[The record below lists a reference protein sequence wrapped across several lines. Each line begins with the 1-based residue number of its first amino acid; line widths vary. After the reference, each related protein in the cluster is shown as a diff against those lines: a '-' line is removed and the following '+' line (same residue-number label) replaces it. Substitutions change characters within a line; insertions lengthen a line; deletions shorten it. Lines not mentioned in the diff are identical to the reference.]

1 MPELLRVKKDKDMAL
16 AIHQNIVKDRK
27 KMENLV
33 KNSECENMT
42 HMREYC
48 FDKIKHQELIFKQT
62 TDA

>member
-1 MPELLRVKKDKDMAL
+1 MPELLKVKKDKDMAL
-16 AIHQNIVKDRK
+16 LNHQRIVKDRR

-33 KNSECENMT
+33 KNSEAENMT

-62 TDA
+62 MDA